1 MRDPEAGLAFAGP
14 PTRQR
19 HISVRSIVIL
29 VLLVALWGM
38 VMLRMASHKA
48 IGTSSISAW

>member
-19 HISVRSIVIL
+19 HTTMRGIVML
-29 VLLVALWGM
+29 VLLVALWGI
-38 VMLRMASHKA
+38 VMLKMVSHKA
-48 IGTSSISAW
+48 IGTSSISA